1 MCIFVFFTVVLSNF
15 FTVFRVFWAR
25 FSFSS
30 ITFSISYS
38 SPSSSH
44 ISSFDFNIRQVF
56 ILENFVLGFNNPTV
70 VFGFKVFESSVFGF
84 KVFESPVVFGFK
96 ASTLGW
102 RSSVPLH
109 LTFSSKSCSPVAM

>member
-15 FTVFRVFWAR
+15 FTVFRVFMPR

-70 VFGFKVFESSVFGF
+70 FGF